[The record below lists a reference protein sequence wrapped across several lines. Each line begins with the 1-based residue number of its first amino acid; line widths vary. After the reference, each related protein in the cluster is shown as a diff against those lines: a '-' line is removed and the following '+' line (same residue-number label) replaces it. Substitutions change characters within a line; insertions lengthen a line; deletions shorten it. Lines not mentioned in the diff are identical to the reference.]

1 MKIIGKGIDVHAAH
15 VVGTGLV
22 PGGKVARLAKLEQK
36 SSYSFLRTALGMD
49 LNLPADYSVTYKNH
63 LKDR

>member
-1 MKIIGKGIDVHAAH
+1 MSVKIIGKGIDAHAAH

-36 SSYSFLRTALGMD
+36 SSYSFFENCARYGSKLTC
-49 LNLPADYSVTYKNH
+49 
-63 LKDR
+63 